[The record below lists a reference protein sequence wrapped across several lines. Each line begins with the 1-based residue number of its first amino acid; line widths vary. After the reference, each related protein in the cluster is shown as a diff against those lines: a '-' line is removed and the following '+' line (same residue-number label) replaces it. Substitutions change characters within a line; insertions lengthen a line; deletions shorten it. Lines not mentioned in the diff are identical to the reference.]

1 MRIMRVWV
9 AVAVLGLAGGLAAAS
24 TGAVGAQTPSPPQTP
39 PSAVRVS
46 MGQAVKMVEARY
58 KARVV
63 RADTRRQGGQVIY
76 VMRLLDRH
84 GRVFTVRVDA
94 ASGTIL

>member
-1 MRIMRVWV
+1 MRILRVWV
-9 AVAVLGLAGGLAAAS
+9 AVAVLALAGGIAAAS
-24 TGAVGAQTPSPPQTP
+24 AGGGTQAPSPPQTP
-39 PSAVRVS
+39 PNAVRVS

-63 RADTRRQGGQVIY
+63 RADTLRQGGQVIY

>member
-1 MRIMRVWV
+1 MRILRVSV
-9 AVAVLGLAGGLAAAS
+9 AVALLALAGGLAAAS
-24 TGAVGAQTPSPPQTP
+24 AGGVATQPPSPPQTP
-39 PSAVRVS
+39 PNAVRVS
-46 MGQAVKMVEARY
+46 MGQAVRMVEARY

-63 RADTRRQGGQVIY
+63 RADTRRQDGQVIY